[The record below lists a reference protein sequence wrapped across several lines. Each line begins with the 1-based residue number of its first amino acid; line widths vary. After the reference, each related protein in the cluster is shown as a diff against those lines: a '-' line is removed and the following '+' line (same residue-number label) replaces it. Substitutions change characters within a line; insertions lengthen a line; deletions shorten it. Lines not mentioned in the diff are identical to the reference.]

1 MVIDCLIDIKCLLP
15 ARHIAGLAET
25 KGIEDMVLALKE
37 LDSVDVMVETPLHGQ
52 ERERLLA

>member
-15 ARHIAGLAET
+15 TRHIAGLAET